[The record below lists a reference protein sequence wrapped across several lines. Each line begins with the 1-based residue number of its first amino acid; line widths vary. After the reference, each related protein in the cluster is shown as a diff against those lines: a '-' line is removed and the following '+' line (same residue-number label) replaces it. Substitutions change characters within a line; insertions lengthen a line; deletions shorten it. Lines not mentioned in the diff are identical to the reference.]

1 MKEKSDQSLEG
12 KSRAEAKGGRAPLK
26 KLIRMSFLSI
36 ALIAGFFA
44 WAWSIP
50 AIYFSNLPDPALRT
64 AAAGL
69 FGIGVPVAFLVLPN
83 RRRTA
88 VGFAVAFLVVLIWW
102 NLIPASKDRDWEPE
116 YAKLPKAD
124 IRGDEITVYNVR
136 NFNYRTEEDF
146 TPGYY
151 DRTYRIS
158 ELKTVDFVKSH
169 WEAGEDVAHTIL
181 TFGFQGGEYL
191 ALSVETRRERDEP
204 QSALRGLFKQYEL
217 IYVLG
222 DERDLIRLRT
232 NYRKEKVFL
241 YPTTIGP
248 EKVRVLFLDIIE
260 TINCIDEQPQ
270 FYNTLSH
277 NCTTSHL
284 PHLSKIGVAGSFD
297 WRIIL
302 NGHTDE
308 RAYERGLINTDLS
321 LEEARRHY
329 HINQYVAGDPD
340 PADFSRRIR
349 PDLAGQ

>member
-1 MKEKSDQSLEG
+1 MKEKKDQPTEG
-12 KSRAEAKGGRAPLK
+12 KPRAETKGGRAGLK
-26 KLIRMSFLSI
+26 KLIRIAFLGL
-36 ALIAGFFA
+36 AFIAGFLA

-50 AIYFSNLPDPALRT
+50 AIYFSNLPGPALRI

-88 VGFAVAFLVVLIWW
+88 LVFAVAFLAVLIWW
-102 NLIPASKDRDWEPE
+102 NLIPASNDRDWEPE
-116 YAKLPKAD
+116 YAKLPKAE

-136 NFNYRTEEDF
+136 NFDYRTAEDF
-146 TPGYY
+146 TPRYY

-158 ELKTVDFVKSH
+158 ELETVDFMKSH

-181 TFGFQGGEYL
+181 TFGFRGGEYL
-191 ALSVETRRERDEP
+191 AVSVETRRERDEP
-204 QSALRGLFKQYEL
+204 QTALRGLFKQYEL

-232 NYRKEKVFL
+232 NFRKEKVFL
-241 YPTTIGP
+241 YPTTVDG
-248 EKVRVLFLDIIE
+248 EKVRVVFLDIIE
-260 TINCIDEQPQ
+260 TINGLNERPR

-277 NCTTSHL
+277 NCTTSYL
-284 PHLSKIGVAGSFD
+284 PHLSKIGVADTCD
-297 WRIIL
+297 WRLII

-308 RAYERGLINTDLS
+308 RAYERGMINTDLS

-329 HINQYVAGDPD
+329 HINQYVAGDPA

-349 PDLAGQ
+349 PDLVGQ